1 MIVHFMKRSDCKRK
15 GLVGGRT
22 SPQTPH
28 QGRRRAPLISS
39 LLKSPRECADF
50 FSLRR
55 LRLRFLLK
63 VASPLRRWLRHL
75 YAPRFAWSN
84 ASQGVGLGKLVFLF
98 SPFSLFFPFFL
109 FFAFFR
115 IFRIFHNQPFQTLL
129 LSQIPHFAHFA
140 PIRTHFRLPMCI
152 STLPRNSLETPG
164 NLLSALS
171 TLFPK
176 RRAGA
181 TNPCEQLPCQKIAP
195 SYWNVYLP

>member
-28 QGRRRAPLISS
+28 QSRRRAPLISS

-98 SPFSLFFPFFL
+98 SPFSLFCVFSHFSHFSQPTLPNPSTISNTPFYTFCTHSHPFPSTHVHFDSPSKFL
-109 FFAFFR
+109 GNPWKPPFCAF
-115 IFRIFHNQPFQTLL
+115 HT
-129 LSQIPHFAHFA
+129 LSQAA
-140 PIRTHFRLPMCI
+140 RGCYKSLRATSLSKNRAVLLERL
-152 STLPRNSLETPG
+152 SSL
-164 NLLSALS
+164 AL
-171 TLFPK
+171 
-176 RRAGA
+176 R
-181 TNPCEQLPCQKIAP
+181 Q
-195 SYWNVYLP
+195 W